1 MPATLICKKVMKM
14 SDVIQKAVAALSAK
28 FTSGFDGVA
37 KFVIKDEGT
46 IMVDGNGVRT
56 GDDEADVTLTA
67 SAEVFE
73 AILSGDMG
81 ATGAYMTGKLK
92 IDGSLPMAMQLGSA
106 LA

>member
-1 MPATLICKKVMKM
+1 MKM
-14 SDVIQKAVAALSAK
+14 SNVIEKAVAALSAK
-28 FTSGFDGVA
+28 FTSGFDGIA
-37 KFVIKDEGT
+37 KFVVTDEGS
-46 IMVDGNGVRT
+46 IMVDGTGVRA
-56 GDDEADVTLTA
+56 GDEEADVTLTA

-73 AILSGDMG
+73 AILSGEMG

>member
-1 MPATLICKKVMKM
+1 MLSTLICKKVMKM
-14 SDVIQKAVAALSAK
+14 SNVIEKAVAALSAK
-28 FTSGFDGVA
+28 FTSGFDGIA
-37 KFVIKDEGT
+37 KFVVTDEGS
-46 IMVDGNGVRT
+46 IMVDGTGVRA
-56 GDDEADVTLTA
+56 GDEEADVTLTA

-73 AILSGDMG
+73 AILSGEMG